1 MIVPGEAERR
11 LAGVALTVGV
21 VVVVAAAAADLAEA
35 LLLRFG
41 KSRVQDSQQAVQ
53 TPSWQRFRWRLA
65 ENCSKQRM
73 SYIE

>member
-1 MIVPGEAERR
+1 MIVPGEAERQ
-11 LAGVALTVGV
+11 LAGVALAVGV
-21 VVVVAAAAADLAEA
+21 AVAAAVDLAEA

>member
-11 LAGVALTVGV
+11 LAGVALTAG
-21 VVVVAAAAADLAEA
+21 VVVVAAAAVDLAEA

-65 ENCSKQRM
+65 ESCSKQRM

>member
-21 VVVVAAAAADLAEA
+21 VVVAAAVDLAEA